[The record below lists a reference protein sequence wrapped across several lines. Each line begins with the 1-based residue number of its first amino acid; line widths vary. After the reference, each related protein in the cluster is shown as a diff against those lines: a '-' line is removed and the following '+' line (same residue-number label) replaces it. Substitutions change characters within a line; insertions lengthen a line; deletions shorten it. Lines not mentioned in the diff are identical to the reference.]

1 MSANENTEL
10 QGLVEFGEA
19 ITRLR
24 ANDDF
29 KLVIDKMFIEG
40 FAISQVQN
48 MKLIPRDRR
57 AEAVEETLARSILI
71 RFLDMGEETGV
82 QAAEEITVDAE

>member
-1 MSANENTEL
+1 MSAKENNEL

-24 ANDDF
+24 ANKDF
-29 KLVIDKMFIEG
+29 QLVIDKMFIEG
-40 FAISQVQN
+40 FAISHVQN
-48 MKLIPRDRR
+48 MKLVPRERR

-82 QAAEEITVDAE
+82 QAAEELRVDEE